1 VNPEDP
7 SEDPRDNPGDN
18 PSERPGQDPL
28 RNAAGAAVGD
38 KDGDKTRDKARDK
51 TADKAVNNAGDKAA
65 DPAGAPVRP
74 RAIVVIAVVV
84 ALEAAALL
92 LAAVWYGT
100 QLLTG
105 APVLSFWGAVF
116 TLFLLLAFTVWL
128 FAVARFLLRGFRW
141 PRAGALVAQLF
152 VLTIGFPTLTG
163 GYPLAGLAML
173 VPAVLTIVLLFDKRV
188 IAFASRAAG
197 APPAL

>member
-1 VNPEDP
+1 MNPE
-7 SEDPRDNPGDN
+7 N
-18 PSERPGQDPL
+18 PSENPAENPRGNDGGHPGENSL
-28 RNAAGAAVGD
+28 RNPDGAAAG
-38 KDGDKTRDKARDK
+38 
-51 TADKAVNNAGDKAA
+51 N
-65 DPAGAPVRP
+65 PVRP
-74 RAIVVIAVVV
+74 KGIIVIAVVV

-92 LAAVWYGT
+92 VAAGWYGT

-116 TLFLLLAFTVWL
+116 TLCLLLAFSAWL

-163 GYPLAGLAML
+163 GYPVAGLAML
-173 VPAVLTIVLLFDKRV
+173 IPAVTAIVLLFDKRV

>member
-1 VNPEDP
+1 MNPE
-7 SEDPRDNPGDN
+7 N
-18 PSERPGQDPL
+18 PSEIPAENPRGNDGGRPGENSL
-28 RNAAGAAVGD
+28 RNADGAA
-38 KDGDKTRDKARDK
+38 AS
-51 TADKAVNNAGDKAA
+51 N
-65 DPAGAPVRP
+65 PVRP
-74 RAIVVIAVVV
+74 KGIIVIALVV

-92 LAAVWYGT
+92 VAAGWYGT

-116 TLFLLLAFTVWL
+116 TLCLLLAFSTWL

-163 GYPLAGLAML
+163 GYTLAGLAM
-173 VPAVLTIVLLFDKRV
+173 VIPAVTAIVLLFDKRV

>member
-1 VNPEDP
+1 MNPEDP
-7 SEDPRDNPGDN
+7 NEN
-18 PSERPGQDPL
+18 PSENPNGNPVGNPRVNDGGRTGENSL
-28 RNAAGAAVGD
+28 RDADGAAAGS
-38 KDGDKTRDKARDK
+38 
-51 TADKAVNNAGDKAA
+51 
-65 DPAGAPVRP
+65 PVRP
-74 RAIVVIAVVV
+74 NGIIVIAVVV
-84 ALEAAALL
+84 ALEAAALFV
-92 LAAVWYGT
+92 AAGWYGT

-116 TLFLLLAFTVWL
+116 TLCLLLAFSAWL

-163 GYPLAGLAML
+163 GYPVAGLAML
-173 VPAVLTIVLLFDKRV
+173 IPAVTAIVLLFDKRV

>member
-1 VNPEDP
+1 MPAKTPVKTPGKIPE
-7 SEDPRDNPGDN
+7 SIRAKAPGKM
-18 PSERPGQDPL
+18 PETTTGSIPARIRSGIQPEPLPEMSSARPKG
-28 RNAAGAAVGD
+28 
-38 KDGDKTRDKARDK
+38 
-51 TADKAVNNAGDKAA
+51 
-65 DPAGAPVRP
+65 
-74 RAIVVIAVVV
+74 IVVIAVIV
-84 ALEAAALL
+84 ALEATVLL
-92 LAAVWYGT
+92 LAGVWYGT

-116 TLFLLLAFTVWL
+116 TLCLLLAFSVWL

-173 VPAVLTIVLLFDKRV
+173 IPAVTAIVLLFDKRV

>member
-1 VNPEDP
+1 MNPEDP
-7 SEDPRDNPGDN
+7 RE
-18 PSERPGQDPL
+18 
-28 RNAAGAAVGD
+28 NAA
-38 KDGDKTRDKARDK
+38 KI
-51 TADKAVNNAGDKAA
+51 
-65 DPAGAPVRP
+65 PAKIPGKCRRASRTGSASECCRRP
-74 RAIVVIAVVV
+74 CRSRSPARAIVVIAVVV

-92 LAAVWYGT
+92 LAAAWYGT

-116 TLFLLLAFTVWL
+116 TLGLLLAFSAWL
-128 FAVARFLLRGFRW
+128 FAVARFLFRGYRW

-173 VPAVLTIVLLFDKRV
+173 VPAVITIVLLFDKRV

>member
-1 VNPEDP
+1 MNPEDP
-7 SEDPRDNPGDN
+7 QDNASENAGDNGGGSGRGNDGGYPGD
-18 PSERPGQDPL
+18 DPHAKVAGGD
-28 RNAAGAAVGD
+28 AAGAAS
-38 KDGDKTRDKARDK
+38 
-51 TADKAVNNAGDKAA
+51 
-65 DPAGAPVRP
+65 RP
-74 RAIVVIAVVV
+74 KGIVVISVVV

-92 LAAVWYGT
+92 VAAAWYGT

-116 TLFLLLAFTVWL
+116 TLLLLLAFSVWL
-128 FAVARFLLRGFRW
+128 FAVARFLMRGFRW

-173 VPAVLTIVLLFDKRV
+173 VPAVAAIVLLFDKRV

-197 APPAL
+197 SPPAL

>member
-1 VNPEDP
+1 MSRPPVNPEDP
-7 SEDPRDNPGDN
+7 NENPREAPNEI
-18 PSERPGQDPL
+18 PSENPAENPRGNDGEHPGENSL
-28 RNAAGAAVGD
+28 RNPDRAAAG
-38 KDGDKTRDKARDK
+38 
-51 TADKAVNNAGDKAA
+51 N
-65 DPAGAPVRP
+65 PVRP
-74 RAIVVIAVVV
+74 KGIIVIAVVV

-92 LAAVWYGT
+92 VAGGWYGM

-116 TLFLLLAFTVWL
+116 TLCLLLAFSAWL

-163 GYPLAGLAML
+163 GYPVAGLAML
-173 VPAVLTIVLLFDKRV
+173 IPAVTAIVLLFDKRV

>member
-1 VNPEDP
+1 MNPEDP
-7 SEDPRDNPGDN
+7 RENAGENPGEN
-18 PSERPGQDPL
+18 PRENPGESLPE
-28 RNAAGAAVGD
+28 
-38 KDGDKTRDKARDK
+38 
-51 TADKAVNNAGDKAA
+51 NAGGPPEANSL
-65 DPAGAPVRP
+65 PNPGEAPGSGLVRP
-74 RAIVVIAVVV
+74 RGIVVIAVIV
-84 ALEAAALL
+84 ALEATALL
-92 LAAVWYGT
+92 VAAVWYGT

-116 TLFLLLAFTVWL
+116 TLCLLLAFSVWL

-141 PRAGALVAQLF
+141 PRAGALVAQIF
-152 VLTIGFPTLTG
+152 VLTVGFPTLTG

-173 VPAVLTIVLLFDKRV
+173 IPAVTAIVLLFDKRV

>member
-1 VNPEDP
+1 MSRPPENPEDLP
-7 SEDPRDNPGDN
+7 GNRDDDADDFAGKNSAELPPRN
-18 PSERPGQDPL
+18 
-28 RNAAGAAVGD
+28 
-38 KDGDKTRDKARDK
+38 T
-51 TADKAVNNAGDKAA
+51 AGD
-65 DPAGAPVRP
+65 PATTAQRP
-74 RAIVVIAVVV
+74 RAVVVIAAVV

-92 LAAVWYGT
+92 VAAGWYCT

-116 TLFLLLAFTVWL
+116 TLGLLLAFSVWL
-128 FAVARFLLRGFRW
+128 FAVARFLMRGFRW

-163 GYPLAGLAML
+163 GFPVAGLAML
-173 VPAVLTIVLLFDKRV
+173 VPALAAIVLLFDKRV

-197 APPAL
+197 TPPAL